1 MKKTVCIVLTIISI
15 AALLAGCSKA
25 KPHVHNDTY
34 EWVIKGDILVSFPGA
49 SEEQKAAMNA
59 YVEDFKKAYP
69 KVNVFVEYPEVLSE
83 EDLFNSV
90 LGILD
95 VLVLPEDQVYRCAA
109 ELITLMP
116 LEYYGKAF
124 GVDIENMYDGVEN
137 GMVGSHLYYIR
148 MPQFSDSSGDGIPVG
163 LAVYNRTQKPDAAAA
178 FALFFYTP
186 EVPKD
191 GIWTYTEQ
199 KIID

>member
-1 MKKTVCIVLTIISI
+1 MKRTVCLVLTIISI
-15 AALLAGCSKA
+15 AALFAGCSKV

-34 EWVIKGDILVSFPGA
+34 EWGIKGDILVSFPGA
-49 SEEQKAAMNA
+49 SEEQKAAMDA

-116 LEYYGKAF
+116 LEYFGKAF

-137 GMVGSHLYYIR
+137 GMVDGHLYHIR
-148 MPQFSDSSGDGIPVG
+148 MPQFSDSSEDGVSVG

-191 GIWTYTEQ
+191 GIWIYTEQ